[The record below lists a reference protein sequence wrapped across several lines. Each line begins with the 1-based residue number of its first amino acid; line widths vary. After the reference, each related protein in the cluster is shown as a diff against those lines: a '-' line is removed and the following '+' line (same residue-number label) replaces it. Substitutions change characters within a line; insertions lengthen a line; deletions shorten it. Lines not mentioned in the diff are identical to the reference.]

1 MRVLG
6 TGKKK
11 GGKKWEN
18 LLGSQ
23 LRTLSSSQPPR
34 RLVQVPRCV
43 AVNFGPMGLPM
54 VFEKT
59 ILEILRYCQ
68 QKTLEVV
75 KWIHNNDGLV
85 TLAVFLFLFFCRLYI
100 NITSGAKTHDV
111 FSSCIYTKDFL
122 FEVRRRKWPIWCLMG
137 RCTQANKEVITG
149 FFFGFL
155 EPLGFE

>member
-1 MRVLG
+1 MYFIKPPCVFFVLNQLYITHTIHVSGVSYIYQNFKVLTITNHLKINPTANQQTYISIAWMRVLG

-75 KWIHNNDGLV
+75 K
-85 TLAVFLFLFFCRLYI
+85 
-100 NITSGAKTHDV
+100 
-111 FSSCIYTKDFL
+111 
-122 FEVRRRKWPIWCLMG
+122 
-137 RCTQANKEVITG
+137 
-149 FFFGFL
+149 
-155 EPLGFE
+155 